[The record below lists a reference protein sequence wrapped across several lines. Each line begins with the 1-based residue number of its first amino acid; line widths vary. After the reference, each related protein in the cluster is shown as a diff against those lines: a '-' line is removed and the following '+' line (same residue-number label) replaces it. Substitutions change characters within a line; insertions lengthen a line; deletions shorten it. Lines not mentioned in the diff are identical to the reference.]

1 MMVDKRELPP
11 AQITR
16 DLGRHLTAHREPH
29 WNTHRALVS
38 SRPLL
43 TSFEA
48 SAPCTREPG

>member
-11 AQITR
+11 GPDHAR
-16 DLGRHLTAHREPH
+16 SRHLTAHREPH